1 MRAPHRARIGGT
13 LMYEGDRSRQWPSVS
28 AVNGDVHPPEHSSRR
43 AAEVIDRVSTNEAE
57 ITLERASRDP
67 NALEIVHRSASP
79 ADQPRAPSP
88 LRRRVPED
96 DPVARVPQELALWA
110 SPLMQEVR
118 DVITEAAL
126 VDVTVLITGETGTGK
141 ELVARAVHYLGAR
154 RDGPFVK
161 VNCAAVAR
169 ELLESELFGHERG
182 AFTGAHQLKIG
193 KFETANRGTIFLDEI
208 GDLHPALQAKLLH
221 VLEDGQFSRVGGR
234 SNIKVDVRIV
244 AASNQDLERAVAT
257 GEFREDLFY
266 RLNVIRVAVP
276 PLRKRPEEIPLLA
289 NYFVGRYARLF
300 QRGQFTLPPETM
312 HRLTRHSFPGNVREL
327 ENMVK
332 RMIVLRDP
340 DLTRTHF
347 PGLTVNGDD
356 QRAVKRAPMPA
367 TSLKHISRKA
377 AQAAERDVILKALE
391 ETHWNRRRA
400 AKLLDISYRSILY
413 KIKDAGLNGKRGGP
427 ERP

>member
-1 MRAPHRARIGGT
+1 MALDRVAAIEPEVAMEPASQDLSAFGVVDSSASIGEEARATGLP
-13 LMYEGDRSRQWPSVS
+13 
-28 AVNGDVHPPEHSSRR
+28 SRR
-43 AAEVIDRVSTNEAE
+43 AR
-57 ITLERASRDP
+57 RD
-67 NALEIVHRSASP
+67 
-79 ADQPRAPSP
+79 
-88 LRRRVPED
+88 D
-96 DPVARVPQELALWA
+96 DPAARVQQELGLWV
-110 SPLMQEVR
+110 SPRMQEVR
-118 DVITEAAL
+118 EVIAETAL
-126 VDVTVLITGETGTGK
+126 IDVTVLITGETGTGK
-141 ELVARAVHYLGAR
+141 ELAARAVHCLSAR
-154 RDGPFVK
+154 RHGPFVK
-161 VNCAAVAR
+161 VNYAAVAR
-169 ELLESELFGHERG
+169 DLLESELFGHERG
-182 AFTGAHQLKIG
+182 AFTGAHQLKVG
-193 KFETANRGTIFLDEI
+193 KFESADHGTIFLDEI

-221 VLEDGQFSRVGGR
+221 VLEDGQFSRVGAR

-266 RLNVIRVAVP
+266 RLNVIRVTVP

-289 NYFVGRYARLF
+289 NYFVERYARLF
-300 QRGQFTLPPETM
+300 QRAQFTLPPETV

-347 PGLTVNGDD
+347 PALTANGDD
-356 QRAVKRAPMPA
+356 QRAAKRATMPA

-377 AQAAERDVILKALE
+377 AQAAEREVILKTLE

-400 AKLLDISYRSILY
+400 AKLLNISYRSILY

-427 ERP
+427 ESP

>member
-1 MRAPHRARIGGT
+1 IGGT

-28 AVNGDVHPPEHSSRR
+28 AVNGDVHPFEHSI
-43 AAEVIDRVSTNEAE
+43 ATEVVDRVTTDEAE

-67 NALEIVHRSASP
+67 NALEIVHRSPSA
-79 ADQPRAPSP
+79 ADEPRAPSP
-88 LRRRVPED
+88 LRRSVPED
-96 DPVARVPQELALWA
+96 RDPVARVWQELALWA
-110 SPLMQEVR
+110 SPRMQEVR
-118 DVITEAAL
+118 DVITEAAV

-141 ELVARAVHYLGAR
+141 ELVARAVHYLGGR

-193 KFETANRGTIFLDEI
+193 KFETANHGTIFLDEI

-266 RLNVIRVAVP
+266 RLNV
-276 PLRKRPEEIPLLA
+276 
-289 NYFVGRYARLF
+289 
-300 QRGQFTLPPETM
+300 
-312 HRLTRHSFPGNVREL
+312 
-327 ENMVK
+327 
-332 RMIVLRDP
+332 
-340 DLTRTHF
+340 
-347 PGLTVNGDD
+347 
-356 QRAVKRAPMPA
+356 
-367 TSLKHISRKA
+367 
-377 AQAAERDVILKALE
+377 
-391 ETHWNRRRA
+391 
-400 AKLLDISYRSILY
+400 
-413 KIKDAGLNGKRGGP
+413 
-427 ERP
+427 